1 MFATFVATKFAI
13 KVCYFENLFIDS
25 KYRCVKF
32 DCEQEL
38 HNFGRVVYMVRT
50 DHSRSDGK
58 NVENDNN
65 NNHSSKR
72 NKNKYKE

>member
-1 MFATFVATKFAI
+1 M
-13 KVCYFENLFIDS
+13 
-25 KYRCVKF
+25 KF

-38 HNFGRVVYMVRT
+38 DDIGSVVYMVRT

-58 NVENDNN
+58 NVENDNH

-72 NKNKYKE
+72 NKNK

>member
-1 MFATFVATKFAI
+1 M
-13 KVCYFENLFIDS
+13 
-25 KYRCVKF
+25 KF

-38 HNFGRVVYMVRT
+38 DDIGRVVYMVRT
-50 DHSRSDGK
+50 DHSRSGGK

-72 NKNKYKE
+72 YKNK